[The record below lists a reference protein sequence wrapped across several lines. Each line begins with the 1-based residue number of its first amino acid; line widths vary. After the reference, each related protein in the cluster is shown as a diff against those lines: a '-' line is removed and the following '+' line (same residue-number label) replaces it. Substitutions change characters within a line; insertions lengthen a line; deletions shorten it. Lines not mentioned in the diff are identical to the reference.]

1 MKPDGCGG
9 LKKVRGNWATVSV
22 APEADWL
29 VVRLAVD
36 KHADLNQ
43 YFCALED
50 YVLLYPDQK
59 VCRMLPASNEIF
71 TVEKYKLFLNRPYAK
86 INLFL
91 CIEYD
96 FSESIRFY
104 KRHP

>member
-9 LKKVRGNWATVSV
+9 LKKVRGNWATVS
-22 APEADWL
+22 EADWK
-29 VVRLAVD
+29 VVKWLAVD
-36 KHADLNQ
+36 KQADLNQ

-86 INLFL
+86 IFISLYL
-91 CIEYD
+91 VWL
-96 FSESIRFY
+96 SESIRFY